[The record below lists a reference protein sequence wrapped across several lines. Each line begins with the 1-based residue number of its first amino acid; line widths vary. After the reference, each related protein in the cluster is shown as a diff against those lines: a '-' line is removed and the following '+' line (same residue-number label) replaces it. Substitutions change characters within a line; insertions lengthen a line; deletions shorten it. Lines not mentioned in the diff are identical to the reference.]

1 MPLPSRPSLF
11 AIIAP
16 GILMAATG
24 VGAGDLLTASLAG
37 SKVGLALL
45 WAVVAGAILK
55 FTLNEG
61 LARWQLATNSTL
73 LEGWVWKLGRWIQWV
88 FLAYLLLFTMVTGG
102 ALVTACGL
110 AGSGFFPLGDVDT
123 SKIIWGIAHSLMGY
137 ALVRYASFRVFEVL
151 MSVCIGV
158 MFVTVVLTVF
168 LMGPDWP
175 AIGRGFIPSL
185 PPGGTAWLLGVMG
198 GVGGTVTLLS
208 YGYWIRERPREG
220 REGVRIC
227 RIDLTVSYVMTALFG
242 ISVVII
248 GSRIEVTDRGA
259 TLALQLADQLAL
271 VLGPPGRVLFLLGFW
286 GAVFSSLL
294 GVWQSLPY
302 LFADFMELRA
312 GWQPGLRRNPDLR
325 STPAYRSYLTAIS
338 VVSLIFLWVPV
349 SYIQLAFGV
358 VGAFFLPL
366 LALTL
371 LIMNNQR
378 RWVGSDFLS
387 GWMPN
392 TVLVVGLL
400 FFAYVGG
407 QGAYQRISA
416 LLSGG

>member
-1 MPLPSRPSLF
+1 MPRSSQISLF
-11 AIIAP
+11 AIVAP
-16 GILMAATG
+16 GILLAATG

-37 SKVGLALL
+37 SEVGLPLL

-55 FTLNEG
+55 WTLNEG

-73 LEGWVWKLGRWIQWV
+73 LEGWVWRLGGWIQWV

-102 ALVTACGL
+102 ALVSACGV
-110 AGSGFFPLGDVDT
+110 AGSGFFPFGDAQT
-123 SKIIWGIAHSLMGY
+123 SKVIWGIAHCLLGY
-137 ALVRYASFRVFEVL
+137 TSVRYASFRVFEVL
-151 MSVCIGV
+151 MSACIGI

-168 LMGPDWP
+168 LMGPDWG

-208 YGYWIRERPREG
+208 YGYWIRERRREG
-220 REGVRIC
+220 REGLRIC
-227 RIDLTVSYVMTALFG
+227 RIDLTAAYVMTALFG
-242 ISVVII
+242 LSVVII
-248 GSRIEVTDRGA
+248 GSRIEVTDQGA

-271 VLGPPGRVLFLLGFW
+271 ALGAPGRILFLIGFW

-302 LFADFMELRA
+302 LFADFMELRS
-312 GWQPGLRRNPDLR
+312 GWQPGVRRQTDLR
-325 STPAYRSYLTAIS
+325 STGAYRSYMIAIS
-338 VVSLIFLWVPV
+338 VVSLIFLWTPV

-378 RWVGSDFLS
+378 RWVGSDYVS
-387 GWMPN
+387 GWMQN
-392 TVLVVGLL
+392 TVLVLGLV
-400 FFAYVGG
+400 FFAYMGG
-407 QGAYQRISA
+407 RGVYDRI
-416 LLSGG
+416 LGGGG